1 MELHEALKKARQD
14 ADLSVSSVAQYLNV
28 GRAQV
33 WRMEKN
39 AEFISVARLRQVAD
53 LYGVQVEALL
63 DDKLP
68 PNSVD
73 VSYQLVGMA
82 VDAVMAVITAK
93 SIKPAEARVRD
104 AVVAVIRLQQS
115 RLEEDHKTVFQAK
128 EFTALI
134 ELHLRGS
141 KSEGPKS
148 PSPRS
153 TRR

>member
-1 MELHEALKKARQD
+1 M
-14 ADLSVSSVAQYLNV
+14 
-28 GRAQV
+28 

-68 PNSVD
+68 TQSD
-73 VSYQLVGMA
+73 GVSYQLVGMA

-93 SIKPAEARVRD
+93 SIKPAEAEVRD

-115 RLEEDHKTVFQAK
+115 RLDEDQNAVFHAK

-134 ELHLRGS
+134 EEHLRNPC
-141 KSEGPKS
+141 SE
-148 PSPRS
+148 
-153 TRR
+153 